1 MRCTLWLLSLLFTA
15 QAWAATMVNGPWE
28 GGSRMVEK
36 SQVWNPDAP
45 CISMYGIRTIMY
57 HLNWVEWFGQMLG
70 FIFQHI
76 YLTKPSFF

>member
-1 MRCTLWLLSLLFTA
+1 MAPLVAFHCSG
-15 QAWAATMVNGPWE
+15 VGGNE